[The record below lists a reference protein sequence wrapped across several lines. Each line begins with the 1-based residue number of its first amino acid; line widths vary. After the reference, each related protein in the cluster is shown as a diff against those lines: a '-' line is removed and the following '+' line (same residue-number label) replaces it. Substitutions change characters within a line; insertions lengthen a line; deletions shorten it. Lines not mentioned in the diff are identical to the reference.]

1 MSIKV
6 KEINVKSILTK
17 TNVPIGDYAVNPYV
31 GCAHGCKYC
40 YASFM
45 KRFTNHKEP
54 WGEFVDVKYWEPIK
68 NPKKYK
74 DKILMFGTVT
84 DPYQPFESKYKRTK
98 TLLEE
103 LKDSGIKLTISTR
116 SDLILRDLDLIKTFK
131 DARVSFSINTLDE
144 DFKKDMDKGASIE
157 RRLNAMK
164 ELYKN
169 RIYTSCFISPI
180 FPGITDVEKI
190 INKAKKFCNFVWL
203 ENLNLRGDYKSRI
216 LKYIKTKYPKLMPL
230 YDEIYNKG
238 DRTYWEVLN
247 ASLKKYAK
255 DEKMLYVRDD
265 DSKWADFGK
274 PPVIVNYFYH
284 DEVRQS
290 AKK

>member
-1 MSIKV
+1 MRVKV
-6 KEINVKSILTK
+6 KEIQVKSILTK
-17 TNVPIGDYAVNPYV
+17 TNVPIGDFAVNPYV

-45 KRFTNHKEP
+45 KRFTNHKES
-54 WGEFVDVKYWEPIK
+54 WGDFVDVKYWEPIK

-74 DKILMFGTVT
+74 DKTLMFGTVT
-84 DPYQPFESKYKRTK
+84 DPYQPFESKYKRTR

-116 SDLILRDLDLIKTFK
+116 SDLILRDIDLIKEFK

-144 DFKKDMDKGASIE
+144 NFKKDMDKGASIE
-157 RRLNAMK
+157 KRLNAMK

-169 RIYTSCFISPI
+169 GIYTSCFISSI
-180 FPGITDVEKI
+180 FPGITDAKKI

-203 ENLNLRGDYKSRI
+203 ENLNLRGDYKARI
-216 LKYIKTKYPKLMPL
+216 LEFIKTKYLKLISL

-238 DRTYWEVLN
+238 DRTYWEALN
-247 ASLKKYAK
+247 IELKKYAK
-255 DEKMLYVRDD
+255 EEKMLYVRDD

-284 DEVRQS
+284 EEVRQS

>member
-1 MSIKV
+1 MPVTINKIK
-6 KEINVKSILTK
+6 VKSILTK
-17 TNVPIGDYAVNPYV
+17 TNVPIGDYAVNPYI

-54 WGEFVDVKYWEPIK
+54 WGDFVDVKYWDLIK
-68 NPKKYK
+68 NPNKYK

-84 DPYQPFESKYKRTK
+84 DPYQPLESKYKRTRA
-98 TLLEE
+98 LLME

-131 DARVSFSINTLDE
+131 GARVSFSINTLDE
-144 DFKKDMDKGASIE
+144 DFKKDMDKAVSIE
-157 RRLNAMK
+157 RRINAMK

-169 RIYTSCFISPI
+169 GIYTSCFISPI
-180 FPGITDVEKI
+180 FPEITDVKKI
-190 INKAKKFCNFVWL
+190 INKTKKFCNFVWL
-203 ENLNLRGDYKSRI
+203 ENLNLRGDYKYRI
-216 LKYIKTKYPKLMPL
+216 LNYIKTKYPKLLSL
-230 YDEIYNKG
+230 YEDIYNNG
-238 DRTYWEVLN
+238 DRTYWELLN
-247 ASLKKYAK
+247 NELKKYAK
-255 DEKMLYVRDD
+255 EEKMLYVRDD

-284 DEVRQS
+284 EEVRQS

>member
-1 MSIKV
+1 MPIKV

-54 WGEFVDVKYWEPIK
+54 WGDFVDVKYWEPIK
-68 NPKKYK
+68 NSKKYK

-84 DPYQPFESKYKRTK
+84 DPYQPLESKYKRTR

-144 DFKKDMDKGASIE
+144 DFKRDMDKGASIE

-169 RIYTSCFISPI
+169 GIYTTFES
-180 FPGITDVEKI
+180 TYE
-190 INKAKKFCNFVWL
+190 INGMGEINWDKTINN
-203 ENLNLRGDYKSRI
+203 NLQEGL
-216 LKYIKTKYPKLMPL
+216 
-230 YDEIYNKG
+230 
-238 DRTYWEVLN
+238 
-247 ASLKKYAK
+247 
-255 DEKMLYVRDD
+255 
-265 DSKWADFGK
+265 
-274 PPVIVNYFYH
+274 
-284 DEVRQS
+284 
-290 AKK
+290 

>member
-1 MSIKV
+1 MPVTIN
-6 KEINVKSILTK
+6 EINVKSILTK

-54 WGEFVDVKYWEPIK
+54 WGDFVDVKYWDLIK
-68 NPKKYK
+68 NPNKYK
-74 DKILMFGTVT
+74 DKILMFGTAT
-84 DPYQPFESKYKRTK
+84 DPYQPLESKYKRTRA
-98 TLLEE
+98 LLME

-131 DARVSFSINTLDE
+131 GARVSFSINTLDE
-144 DFKKDMDKGASIE
+144 DFKKDMDKAVSVE
-157 RRLNAMK
+157 RRINAMK

-169 RIYTSCFISPI
+169 GIYTSCFISPI
-180 FPGITDVEKI
+180 FPEITDVKKI
-190 INKAKKFCNFVWL
+190 INKTKKFCNFVWL
-203 ENLNLRGDYKSRI
+203 ENLNLRGDYKYRI
-216 LKYIKTKYPKLMPL
+216 LNYIKTKYPKLLSL
-230 YDEIYNKG
+230 YEDIYNNG
-238 DRTYWEVLN
+238 DRTYWESLN
-247 ASLKKYAK
+247 NELKKYAK
-255 DEKMLYVRDD
+255 EEKMLYVRDD
-265 DSKWADFGK
+265 DSNWADFGK

-284 DEVRQS
+284 EEVRQS